1 MSQSPFD
8 QFARAVKENVRNID
22 VDSLKKNAAKAGDAI
37 SKNAAQAGKVIN
49 KKADEI
55 KDAASSAKKDIE
67 DKVTELDRMLE
78 KSITDYNEVYT
89 LMNDKGM
96 QLYVERCRSVDT
108 ITFIESLIN
117 SIANHPKSFDSD
129 FEEIKV
135 NRKKFKDAC
144 EFADRELNEAR
155 KAAGSAGAGLE
166 AGATVAM
173 MAPTVAMWIA
183 STFGAASTGVAI
195 STLSGAAAE
204 SAALAWLGGGAVA
217 AGGGGM
223 AAGNALL
230 ALAGPVGWTIAG
242 ATLLTS
248 IILFSKNKMKL
259 NKEKNEEIEEV
270 KKNTEKVKELDAE
283 IKKILD
289 STALLRSNL
298 NTSYSEAMSMYGKDY
313 MTFSVDQKQLLG
325 SLVNNTKALS
335 VLFDKNVQ

>member
-78 KSITDYNEVYT
+78 KSITDYNEAYT

-96 QLYVERCRSVDT
+96 HLYVERCRSVDT

-135 NRKKFKDAC
+135 NRQSEIFMGLIENAFAPDFKS
-144 EFADRELNEAR
+144 RLNNSVHLAQ
-155 KAAGSAGAGLE
+155 L
-166 AGATVAM
+166 
-173 MAPTVAMWIA
+173 
-183 STFGAASTGVAI
+183 TGVK
-195 STLSGAAAE
+195 E
-204 SAALAWLGGGAVA
+204 QD
-217 AGGGGM
+217 
-223 AAGNALL
+223 
-230 ALAGPVGWTIAG
+230 
-242 ATLLTS
+242 
-248 IILFSKNKMKL
+248 IL
-259 NKEKNEEIEEV
+259 
-270 KKNTEKVKELDAE
+270 
-283 IKKILD
+283 
-289 STALLRSNL
+289 
-298 NTSYSEAMSMYGKDY
+298 
-313 MTFSVDQKQLLG
+313 
-325 SLVNNTKALS
+325 
-335 VLFDKNVQ
+335 KNVNDVDAFFLD